1 MEFRLLGSVAVV
13 TEGGDVAPGPA
24 KRTSLLAALLLRP
37 NTAVHTTGLMD
48 ALWEDEPPTHA
59 KTVLQGHVSR
69 LRALLA
75 AHGAEAYGVELT
87 TQGSAYLLRMPES
100 LVDAHRFE
108 ELVGLA
114 GAQRHAADT
123 VRMLREALSY
133 WQGPALTGTVPSGPL
148 DAAATALEELR
159 LSSVEALAE
168 AYGKL
173 GEHGRAAAVLRT
185 EAVAHP
191 LRESLAA
198 ALMTALARAGRR
210 SDALDWYHR
219 TRRLL
224 AEELGVDP
232 GGALSETYAGLLRDQ
247 GAALAPVPDAPEPS
261 PPGSSAVGEPSPQ
274 GPSAV
279 PELLPRVPRGFT
291 GRESEIRLLDRAAGA
306 GEGPVCL
313 VTGPAGVGKTAFA
326 VHWAHRRR
334 DAFPDGRLFADLRG
348 FSDTPAPEPGVVLRE
363 FLLALGV
370 PQQRVPE
377 TAVGRGAL
385 FRSLTAG
392 RRMLVVLDN
401 ARSSE
406 QVRPLLPGGE
416 ACVTVVT
423 SRDRLGGLVASDA
436 ARPVPLGQLPPDAA
450 TALLASV
457 LGEARVAAEP
467 EAAARLAGLC
477 DGLPLALR
485 VTAARLAERPGRLLG
500 AMVGELADE
509 QGRLALLDV
518 EDVGVSAAL
527 RLTVQQL
534 PESAARAFR
543 ALGLHTGSDLD
554 HFAAA
559 ALTGTTPARATADL
573 ERLAAA
579 HLLTEAVPGRWT
591 PHDLVRLYARGLAPQ
606 ADPEG
611 LRRLL
616 DHYLYAGL
624 AADAAAEPGSQ
635 PCYAL
640 PADARRPAAIPEF
653 EGRSAALDWYVA
665 ERPALEGAVAASAA
679 LGLHDRAWRL
689 ALVAWPLMLMRLQD
703 GWTPLLEA
711 GLASAVAAGDPDAE
725 SRTRALLGW
734 ILHEE
739 GRHAEALVHLERAPA
754 LAALAGDPISEAIA
768 VVNHA
773 AALDATG
780 ESARARVLMTEA
792 VALADRTGHP
802 STQVL
807 TLQHLAA
814 HCLGAGEYEQALAH
828 VLRAGELV
836 APDAVVVQAQLRI
849 VRGEALAGIGRVE
862 EAAHQLERAA
872 ADAEAAGFTEGSAR
886 AAERLSRLAAGR

>member
-13 TEGGDVAPGPA
+13 TEAGDVAPGPA

-37 NTAVHTTGLMD
+37 NTAVSVAGLMD

-75 AHGAEAYGVELT
+75 AHGAEAYGIELAT
-87 TQGSAYLLRMPES
+87 HGSAYVLRMPES

-114 GAQRHAADT
+114 GAQRHASDS

-148 DAAATALEELR
+148 EAAATALEELR

-168 AYGKL
+168 AYGRL

-224 AEELGVDP
+224 ADELGVDP
-232 GGALSETYAGLLRDQ
+232 GAALSETYAGLLREQ
-247 GAALAPVPDAPEPS
+247 GGALAPVPDAPAPPAAEP
-261 PPGSSAVGEPSPQ
+261 P
-274 GPSAV
+274 AV
-279 PELLPRVPRGFT
+279 PELLPRAPRGFT
-291 GRESEIRLLDRAAGA
+291 GREAEAGLLDRAAGG

-326 VHWAHRRR
+326 LHWAHRRR

-348 FSDTPAPEPGVVLRE
+348 FSDTPEPETGVVLRE

-377 TAVGRGAL
+377 TAEGRGAL

-392 RRMLVVLDN
+392 RRTLVLLDN

-406 QVRPLLPGGE
+406 QVRPLLPGGDG
-416 ACVTVVT
+416 CVTVVT
-423 SRDRLGGLVASDA
+423 SRDRLGGLIASDA
-436 ARPVPLGQLPPDAA
+436 ARPVPLGQLPRDAA

-485 VTAARLAERPGRLLG
+485 VTAARLAERPGRSLG

-534 PESAARAFR
+534 PESAARTFR

-559 ALTGTTPARATADL
+559 ALAGTTPARATADL

-591 PHDLVRLYARGLAPQ
+591 PHDLVRLYARALAPQ

-616 DHYLYAGL
+616 DHYLYTGL

-640 PADARRPAAIPEF
+640 PADVRRPAAIPEF
-653 EGRSAALDWYVA
+653 EGRTAALDWYAA

-711 GLASAVAAGDPDAE
+711 GLASAEAVGDPDAQ

-734 ILHEE
+734 ILHQE
-739 GRHAEALVHLERAPA
+739 GRNAEALAHLERAPA

-773 AALDATG
+773 AVLDATG
-780 ESARARVLMTEA
+780 ECARARTLMREA

-807 TLQHLAA
+807 TLQHLAG
-814 HCLGAGEYEQALAH
+814 HCLAAGEYEEALAH

-836 APDAVVVQAQLRI
+836 APDAVVVQAELRI
-849 VRGEALAGIGRVE
+849 TRGEALAGVGRLE

-872 ADAEAAGFTEGSAR
+872 ADARAAGFPEGSAR
-886 AAERLSRLAAGR
+886 AAERLARLAAGR

>member
-37 NTAVHTTGLMD
+37 NTSVHVTALMD

-114 GAQRHAADT
+114 GAQRHAADA

-148 DAAATALEELR
+148 EAAATALEELR

-247 GAALAPVPDAPEPS
+247 GTVLAPVPEPVPEP
-261 PPGSSAVGEPSPQ
+261 PAREPSV
-274 GPSAV
+274 V
-279 PELLPRVPRGFT
+279 PELLPRAPRGFT
-291 GRESEIRLLDRAAGA
+291 GREAETRLLDRAAGA

-326 VHWAHRRR
+326 VHWAHRRA

-348 FSDTPAPEPGVVLRE
+348 FSDTPAPETGVVLRE

-377 TAVGRGAL
+377 TAPGRGAL

-423 SRDRLGGLVASDA
+423 SRDRLGGLIASDA

-450 TALLASV
+450 TALLATV

-467 EAAARLAGLC
+467 DAAVRLAGLC

-500 AMVGELADE
+500 AMAGELADE

-611 LRRLL
+611 LRRLV

-640 PADARRPAAIPEF
+640 PADVRRPAAVPEF
-653 EGRSAALDWYVA
+653 EGRSAALDWYAA

-739 GRHAEALVHLERAPA
+739 GRHAEALVHLERAPG

-773 AALDATG
+773 AVLDATG
-780 ESARARVLMTEA
+780 ECARARALMTEA

-814 HCLGAGEYEQALAH
+814 HCLNAGEYEQALAH

-836 APDAVVVQAQLRI
+836 APGAVVVQAQLRI
-849 VRGEALAGIGRVE
+849 VRGEALAGIGRLE

-872 ADAEAAGFTEGSAR
+872 ADSEAAGFTEGSAR
-886 AAERLSRLAAGR
+886 AAERLARLAAGR

>member
-37 NTAVHTTGLMD
+37 NTAVNVTGLMD

-69 LRALLA
+69 LRSLLA

-108 ELVGLA
+108 ELVALA
-114 GAQRHAADT
+114 GAQRNAADT

-148 DAAATALEELR
+148 EAAATALEELR

-168 AYGKL
+168 AYGTL

-198 ALMTALARAGRR
+198 ALMGALARAGRR

-232 GGALSETYAGLLRDQ
+232 GAALAGTYAELLRDA
-247 GAALAPVPDAPEPS
+247 GAVLVPAPAPASVPPPAGPPVPEPAP
-261 PPGSSAVGEPSPQ
+261 
-274 GPSAV
+274 V
-279 PELLPRVPRGFT
+279 PELLPRAPRGFT
-291 GRESEIRLLDRAAGA
+291 GRETEAARLDRAAG
-306 GEGPVCL
+306 GDGPVCL

-326 VHWAHRRR
+326 VDWAHRRR
-334 DAFPDGRLFADLRG
+334 TAFPGGRLFADLRG
-348 FSDTPAPEPGVVLRE
+348 FSDTPPPETGVVLRE

-406 QVRPLLPGGE
+406 QVRPLLPGGDG
-416 ACVTVVT
+416 CVTVVT
-423 SRDRLGGLVASDA
+423 SRDRLGGLIASDA
-436 ARPVPLGQLPPDAA
+436 ARPVPLRQLPPAAA
-450 TALLASV
+450 TALLATV
-457 LGEARVAAEP
+457 LGEDRVTAEP
-467 EAAARLAGLC
+467 EAAERLAGLC

-485 VTAARLAERPGRLLG
+485 VTAARLAERPGRSLD
-500 AMVGELADE
+500 AMVGELACE

-543 ALGLHTGSDLD
+543 SLGLHTGSDLD

-559 ALTGTTPARATADL
+559 ALTGTTPARAAADL

-606 ADPEG
+606 ADQEG

-653 EGRSAALDWYVA
+653 EGRAAALDWYVA

-711 GLASAVAAGDPDAE
+711 GLASAEAAGDPDAQ

-739 GRHAEALVHLERAPA
+739 GRDAEALVHLERAPG
-754 LAALAGDPISEAIA
+754 LAALAGDAISEAIA

-773 AALDATG
+773 AVLDATG
-780 ESARARVLMTEA
+780 EYGRARVLMARA
-792 VALADRTGHP
+792 VGLADRTGHP

-807 TLQHLAA
+807 ALQHLAG
-814 HCLGAGEYEQALAH
+814 HCLRAGEYEEALAH

-886 AAERLSRLAAGR
+886 AAERLARLAAGR